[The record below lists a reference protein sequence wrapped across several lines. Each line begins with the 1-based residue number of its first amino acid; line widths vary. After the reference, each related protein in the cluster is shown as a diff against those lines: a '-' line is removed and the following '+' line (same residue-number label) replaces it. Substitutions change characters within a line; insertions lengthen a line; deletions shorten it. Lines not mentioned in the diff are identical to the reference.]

1 MAVIK
6 SFSDRSTY
14 EFWDTGKSKG
24 MPPANLR
31 KAARKKLAILH
42 AVTAL
47 EDLRSR
53 PATDWKR
60 WWATG
65 EGSTAFR
72 INDQFRVCFV
82 WRDGD
87 AYEVEMS
94 DYH

>member
-31 KAARKKLAILH
+31 KAARKNLAILH
-42 AVTAL
+42 AATAL
-47 EDLRSR
+47 EDLQIP
-53 PATDWKR
+53 PATDWER

-65 EGSTAFR
+65 EGSTASGSTTSFASASGGGMATLTR
-72 INDQFRVCFV
+72 
-82 WRDGD
+82 
-87 AYEVEMS
+87 S
-94 DYH
+94 K

>member
-1 MAVIK
+1 MTVIK

-42 AVTAL
+42 AATAL
-47 EDLRSR
+47 EDLRIPPGNRLEALVGDRRGQHSI
-53 PATDWKR
+53 
-60 WWATG
+60 
-65 EGSTAFR
+65 R

-87 AYEVEMS
+87 AYEVEIT